1 MFVFSSS
8 SLFYPDNRVNDAEAR
23 QELRE
28 TKEKKKKS
36 FNIHSKLSSSA
47 VSSIDGAG
55 RLGDTGTFTV
65 HRIYPNT

>member
-1 MFVFSSS
+1 
-8 SLFYPDNRVNDAEAR
+8 VNDAETR
-23 QELRE
+23 PELRE

>member
-1 MFVFSSS
+1 
-8 SLFYPDNRVNDAEAR
+8 VNDAEAR
-23 QELRE
+23 QELWE

-47 VSSIDGAG
+47 VSSIGGAG